1 MKKIVGYWNPSVILT
16 YVGMAFAVLG
26 MYLAVAGEWLSGAYV
41 CLIIAGICDL
51 FDGAVARRVKRN
63 EEEKAFGIE
72 LDSLV
77 DVMSFIALPL
87 TIFMAMGLRSGM
99 HCIIFVIYAIAG
111 IARLGYFNVA
121 TADENGP
128 VPYYVGLPVTYV
140 ALVFPL
146 AYLLNRVFPETV
158 FAVLFT
164 SCILVISALELLK
177 VKIVKPRGLA
187 YAFFALLAVVLII
200 LYCIVI

>member
-1 MKKIVGYWNPSVILT
+1 MKKIVGFWNPSVILT

-26 MYLAVAGEWLSGAYV
+26 TYLATTGEWIQGAYV
-41 CLIIAGICDL
+41 CLIIAGVCDL

-63 EEEKAFGIE
+63 DEEKAFGIE

-87 TIFMAMGLRSGM
+87 TIFMAMGLRSGL
-99 HCIIFVIYAIAG
+99 HCFIFVLYATAG

-128 VPYYVGLPVTYV
+128 VPYYIGLPVTYV

-146 AYLLNRVFPETV
+146 AYLLNGVLPENA
-158 FAVLFT
+158 FNLLFT
-164 SCILVISALELLK
+164 ICILAVSTLELLK

-187 YAFFALLAVVLII
+187 YAFFALLAVVLIL
-200 LYCIVI
+200 LYCFVI

>member
-1 MKKIVGYWNPSVILT
+1 MKKIVGFWNPSVILT

-26 MYLAVAGEWLSGAYV
+26 MYLATAGEWIQGAYV
-41 CLIIAGICDL
+41 CLIIAGVCDL
-51 FDGAVARRVKRN
+51 FDGAVARRVKRSD
-63 EEEKAFGIE
+63 EEKAFGIE

-87 TIFMAMGLRSGM
+87 TIFLAMGLCSGM
-99 HCIIFVIYAIAG
+99 HCFIFVFYAIAG

-128 VPYYVGLPVTYV
+128 VPYYIGLPVTYV

-146 AYLLNRVFPETV
+146 VYLLNGVLPENAFTL
-158 FAVLFT
+158 LFT
-164 SCILVISALELLK
+164 ICILAVSALELLK

-187 YAFFALLAVVLII
+187 YAFFALLAVVLIL
-200 LYCIVI
+200 LYCFVI